1 MIKMKVTFAQYQN
14 EENSLIKAI
23 IDGETLSVPADP
35 ANRHY
40 AEIIRQVE
48 AGELTIEPM
57 PDPTNEQLAEKARLK
72 RDALLKESDWT
83 QLPDAPVNH
92 QAWADYRQA
101 LRDIPDQA
109 GFPTDVN
116 WPQAPADAV

>member
-1 MIKMKVTFAQYQN
+1 MKITFAQYQN

-48 AGELTIEPM
+48 AGELAIEPM
-57 PDPTNEQLAEKARLK
+57 PDPTNEQLASEARST
-72 RDALLKESDWT
+72 RDALLKGSDWT
-83 QLPDAPVNH
+83 QLDDAPVNH

-101 LRDIPDQA
+101 LRDIPEQA
-109 GFPTDVN
+109 GFPADIK
-116 WPQAPADAV
+116 WPENPE